1 MEAAGLVLGAVSVVL
16 YAFDNYERCLSQ
28 VKDYWKYQSTL
39 QTIRTHV
46 FIQGEQLN
54 VTLSGIG
61 LTRPTRQELE
71 EHLTEIYTKGKCDE
85 FMAIIDRME
94 ALLAKMMASL
104 DVDSS
109 GKPRWTD
116 TAPER
121 ANWEWR
127 RVKRSFRRKER
138 QAFIDELR
146 YWNECL
152 KNVFEKTEIP
162 SDESD
167 QLSERLQARY
177 NQRECDRIRENVRLV
192 HKALQSVGWTCHCAE
207 HWGSIRLCWHMEKI
221 ITSEKLDFCF
231 SSCQSS
237 MSWKSIHIRVEEK
250 DKLNTQSP
258 GSQRSISPGVS
269 PQISHTSLPRRQ
281 KFKEILGLSKQAP
294 ECLLTPDTAVT
305 ATSSAE
311 TLVSQEITCMCQFI
325 NNFQDGKRGVV
336 QLSDDDK
343 RLVILENVDNA
354 KKATKTAVHLETL
367 LRPKTNPV
375 RPSHL
380 VLSRKQRLAI
390 AAASS
395 WAVLYLCGSPWLND
409 DWDGK
414 NHLQLFLEEAQGTG
428 PASLQADYPSI
439 SQLFKPISQGLSSEP
454 MNPVTDFQNCQ
465 IRNKTLFSLGIL
477 LIELCLNKTL
487 DQLRRELQANDFAA
501 SLDVLSPE
509 PSDFEVANRLTE
521 DIYLEAGHSY
531 GYAVQRCL
539 RCEFPGRDVTK
550 DFKFQPF
557 RRHFFN
563 GVVAPIQATFEMQPA
578 SLLNH

>member
-1 MEAAGLVLGAVSVVL
+1 METAGVVLGAIPLVL
-16 YAFDNYERCLSQ
+16 YTFDNYERCLGQ
-28 VKDYWKYQSTL
+28 INDYLRYQSTL

-71 EHLTEIYTKGKCDE
+71 EHLSEIYTKAKCDE
-85 FMAIIDRME
+85 FMVIIDRME
-94 ALLAKMMASL
+94 ALLAKMMVSL

-109 GKPRWTD
+109 GKYSPDGQTLLP
-116 TAPER
+116 AR

-152 KNVFEKTEIP
+152 KNVFDKTEIP

-167 QLSERLQARY
+167 QLAERLQARY
-177 NQRECDRIRENVRLV
+177 NQRECDRIRENLLI
-192 HKALQSVGWTCHCAE
+192 AS
-207 HWGSIRLCWHMEKI
+207 
-221 ITSEKLDFCF
+221 KLDILAVYPYP
-231 SSCQSS
+231 SGRKGQAEYTVARESTKYLAWSLTS
-237 MSWKSIHIRVEEK
+237 DASYAI
-250 DKLNTQSP
+250 TQKAEV
-258 GSQRSISPGVS
+258 QRNISPIKKAAGV
-269 PQISHTSLPRRQ
+269 PLDAGH
-281 KFKEILGLSKQAP
+281 
-294 ECLLTPDTAVT
+294 
-305 ATSSAE
+305 SSY
-311 TLVSQEITCMCQFI
+311 L
-325 NNFQDGKRGVV
+325 GKRG
-336 QLSDDDK
+336 QRK
-343 RLVILENVDNA
+343 ENNKNRSSGD
-354 KKATKTAVHLETL
+354 ATKAQDE
-367 LRPKTNPV
+367 
-375 RPSHL
+375 S
-380 VLSRKQRLAI
+380 
-390 AAASS
+390 ASS
-395 WAVLYLCGSPWLND
+395 WAVLYLCGSPWLDD

-414 NHLQLFLEEAQGTG
+414 NHLQLFLEEAQGAG

-439 SQLFKPISQGLSSEP
+439 SQLFKPTSQRLSSGSI
-454 MNPVTDFQNCQ
+454 NPVTDFQNSQ
-465 IRNKTLFSLGIL
+465 IRNKTLFNLGIL
-477 LIELCLNKTL
+477 LIELCPNKTL
-487 DQLRRELQANDFAA
+487 DQLRRELRPNGFAA
-501 SLDVLSPE
+501 SVGVLSPE

-550 DFKFQPF
+550 DFEFQPF

-563 GVVAPIQATFEMQPA
+563 GVVAPIQVTFEMQPA

>member
-1 MEAAGLVLGAVSVVL
+1 MESAGLVLGAIPLVL
-16 YAFDNYERCLSQ
+16 YAFDNYERCLGQ

-61 LTRPTRQELE
+61 LIRPTRQELE
-71 EHLTEIYTKGKCDE
+71 EHLSEIYTKAKCDE

-94 ALLAKMMASL
+94 ALLARMMVSL
-104 DVDSS
+104 DVDSF
-109 GKPRWTD
+109 GKPKWTD

-167 QLSERLQARY
+167 QLAERLQARY

-207 HWGSIRLCWHMEKI
+207 HWGSIRLCWHMEKT

-231 SSCQSS
+231 SSPQSS
-237 MSWKSIHIRVEEK
+237 ISWQSIHIRVEEK
-250 DKLNTQSP
+250 DKLNAQSQESP
-258 GSQRSISPGVS
+258 RIISPGVS
-269 PQISHTSLPRRQ
+269 PQMPHTPSPKRQ
-281 KFKEILGLSKQAP
+281 KFKEMLGLSQRSP
-294 ECLLTPDTAVT
+294 ECLVTPDTAVT
-305 ATSSAE
+305 AASSAE
-311 TLVSQEITCMCQFI
+311 TLVPEEIACMCQFI
-325 NNFQDGKRGVV
+325 NNLKDAKRGVV
-336 QLSDDDK
+336 QLSDDDAK
-343 RLVILENVDNA
+343 LVVLENVGNA
-354 KKATKTAVHLETL
+354 KKTTETVHLETL
-367 LRPKTNPV
+367 LKPKTNPV
-375 RPSHL
+375 RPPHL

-395 WAVLYLCGSPWLND
+395 WAVLYLCGSPWLD
-409 DWDGK
+409 DNWDGK

-428 PASLQADYPSI
+428 SASLQADYPSI
-439 SQLFKPISQGLSSEP
+439 SQLFKPISQRLSPES
-454 MNPVTDFQNCQ
+454 MNPVTDFQNSQ

-487 DQLRRELQANDFAA
+487 DRLRLELQANDFAA
-501 SLDVLSPE
+501 SLGVLSPE
-509 PSDFEVANRLTE
+509 PTDFEVANRLTE

-550 DFKFQPF
+550 DFEFQPF